1 MTWLLSLLIGLL
13 VVLLI
18 TVATGYFV
26 AQEFAYMAVDRS
38 RLGARSAAGDRSAD
52 RALAITRRTSFM
64 LSGAQLGI
72 TVTGL
77 LVGYVAEPLI
87 GTAVGE
93 ALGGTPIPQGTGILI
108 GTVLALLVSTL
119 IQMLFGEL
127 FPKNLAIAR
136 PEALATW
143 LARSTSI
150 YLLLF
155 GWLITVFDKA
165 SNALLRILGIEP
177 VHDVDHAA
185 TRRDLKHIVAES
197 RESGDLVDEDSLI
210 LDRILDFPQQTV
222 EHATVPRSR
231 VDVVTED
238 MSLTEVRTLM
248 ATGHSRYPVLDVEGA
263 VIGTIDLLDVL
274 TVPVADPPTGPPSEP
289 PTESTVPTTGTT
301 SSAGES
307 AKDDAT
313 ASATDTLPTLRDL
326 LADPVFVPASL
337 PLPDAVATLIEH
349 RAQMA
354 CVVDEYG
361 GFAGIVTMEDLGEE
375 LVGDI
380 VDEHDTDVEAIADI
394 GDGTWSTPGSIP
406 LDEVARTLQ
415 RELPATSAQTLSGL
429 VIEHAKGFPD
439 VGDRIVIVLPIDPA
453 ELADAEPPSPARLL
467 AEVVEVDS
475 HVPSR
480 LRIGIEVDR

>member
-1 MTWLLSLLIGLL
+1 MTWLLSLLVGLL

-38 RLGARSAAGDRSAD
+38 RLAARSASGDRAAD
-52 RALAITRRTSFM
+52 RALSITRRTSFM

-93 ALGGTPIPQGTGILI
+93 ALGGTPIPAGTGVLI

-150 YLLLF
+150 YLAVF
-155 GWLITVFDKA
+155 GWLITIFDKA
-165 SNALLRILGIEP
+165 SNALLRVLGIEP
-177 VHDVDHAA
+177 VHDVDHSA

-197 RESGDLVDEDSLI
+197 REGGEIVDDDSLI
-210 LDRILDFPQQTV
+210 LDRILDFPQQSV
-222 EHATVPRSR
+222 AHATVPRSR
-231 VDVVTED
+231 VDVIDIDTPLD
-238 MSLTEVRTLM
+238 EVRELM
-248 ATGHSRYPVLDVEGA
+248 SRGHSRYPVLDA
-263 VIGTIDLLDVL
+263 DDQVIGTIDLLDVL
-274 TVPVADPPTGPPSEP
+274 AEAGS
-289 PTESTVPTTGTT
+289 GTT
-301 SSAGES
+301 ENVA
-307 AKDDAT
+307 AAT
-313 ASATDTLPTLRDL
+313 PGTTDTVTATGVRPLLR
-326 LADPVFVPASL
+326 DPVFVPESL
-337 PLPDAVATLIEH
+337 PLPDAVAVLLKRRE
-349 RAQMA
+349 QMA

-361 GFAGIVTMEDLGEE
+361 GFAGILTMEDLGEE

-380 VDEHDTDVEAIADI
+380 ADEHDHIVEELIETD
-394 GDGTWSTPGSIP
+394 DGTWTAPGIIP
-406 LDEVARTLQ
+406 LDEVARVLQ
-415 RELPATSAQTLSGL
+415 RELPTTSAQTLSGL
-429 VIEHAKGFPD
+429 VIEHLRGFPE
-439 VGDRIVIVLPIDPA
+439 VGDRVSIELPIDPA
-453 ELADAEPPSPARLL
+453 DLGGDDTPETERLVIDVT
-467 AEVVEVDS
+467 EVAT
-475 HVPSR
+475 HVPAR
-480 LRIGIEVDR
+480 LRIGIEVER

>member
-1 MTWLLSLLIGLL
+1 MTWLLSLLIGFL

-38 RLGARSAAGDRSAD
+38 RLAARSAAGDRAAD
-52 RALAITRRTSFM
+52 RALSITRRTSFM

-127 FPKNLAIAR
+127 FPKSLAIAR

-150 YLLLF
+150 YLAVF
-155 GWLITVFDKA
+155 GWLITIFDKA

-177 VHDVDHAA
+177 VHDVDHSA

-197 RESGDLVDEDSLI
+197 REGGEIADDDSLI

-222 EHATVPRSR
+222 AHATVPRSR
-231 VDVVTED
+231 VDAIDIDTPLSAVRD
-238 MSLTEVRTLM
+238 LMS
-248 ATGHSRYPVLDVEGA
+248 TGHSRYPVVDADDQVL
-263 VIGTIDLLDVL
+263 GTIDLLDVL
-274 TVPVADPPTGPPSEP
+274 AEAAPN
-289 PTESTVPTTGTT
+289 TEQPRTEA
-301 SSAGES
+301 SATGES
-307 AKDDAT
+307 AIGGLAT
-313 ASATDTLPTLRDL
+313 AATVRALLRR
-326 LADPVFVPASL
+326 PVFVPASL
-337 PLPDAVATLIEH
+337 TLPDAVAALFEH
-349 RAQMA
+349 REQMA

-361 GFAGIVTMEDLGEE
+361 GFAGILAMEDLGEE

-380 VDEHDTDVEAIADI
+380 ADEHDHTVEELIDD
-394 GDGTWSTPGSIP
+394 GDGAWTAPGIIP
-406 LDEVARTLQ
+406 LDEVARVLQ
-415 RELPATSAQTLSGL
+415 RELPSTSAQTLSGL
-429 VIEHAKGFPD
+429 VIEHAKGFPA
-439 VGDRIVIVLPIDPA
+439 VGDRIMIGLPLDPA
-453 ELADAEPPSPARLL
+453 DLAGTDTPESEHLVIDIL
-467 AEVVEVDS
+467 EVAT
-475 HVPSR
+475 HVPSA
-480 LRIGIEVDR
+480 LRIGIEVAR

>member
-38 RLGARSAAGDRSAD
+38 RLGARSAAGDRAAD
-52 RALAITRRTSFM
+52 RALSITRRTSFM

-93 ALGGTPIPQGTGILI
+93 ALGGTPIPTGTGVLI
-108 GTVLALLVSTL
+108 GTVLALLASTL

-150 YLLLF
+150 YLAVF
-155 GWLITVFDKA
+155 GWLITIFDKS
-165 SNALLRILGIEP
+165 SNVLLRILGIEP

-185 TRRDLKHIVAES
+185 TPRDLKHIVAES

-210 LDRILDFPQQTV
+210 LDRILDFPQQSV

-231 VDVVTED
+231 VDVVGAD
-238 MSLTEVRTLM
+238 MSLSEVRGLM
-248 ATGHSRYPVLDVEGA
+248 RTGHSRYPVLEADGQV
-263 VIGTIDLLDVL
+263 VGTIDLLDVL
-274 TVPVADPPTGPPSEP
+274 AVDDGGTGTVGAGFTADPAA
-289 PTESTVPTTGTT
+289 TT
-301 SSAGES
+301 SATTTSAV
-307 AKDDAT
+307 AVPALR
-313 ASATDTLPTLRDL
+313 TLMRE
-326 LADPVFVPASL
+326 PVFVPESL
-337 PLPDAVATLIEH
+337 PLPDAVRILSEN
-349 RAQMA
+349 RAQIA

-361 GFAGIVTMEDLGEE
+361 GFAGIITMEDLGEE

-380 VDEHDTDVEAIADI
+380 ADEHDLAIEEIIDA
-394 GDGTWSTPGSIP
+394 GDGTWTAPGLIP
-406 LDEVARTLQ
+406 LDEVERALQ

-429 VIEHAKGFPD
+429 AIEHAKGFPE
-439 VGDRIVIVLPIDPA
+439 VGERIVIDLPVDPA
-453 ELADAEPPSPARLL
+453 EFAGAESPRPARLF
-467 AEVVEVDS
+467 AEVLEVES

>member
-1 MTWLLSLLIGLL
+1 MTWLLSLLVGLL

-38 RLGARSAAGDRSAD
+38 RLAARSASGDRAAD
-52 RALAITRRTSFM
+52 RALSITRRTSFM

-93 ALGGTPIPQGTGILI
+93 ALGGTPIPAGTGILI

-150 YLLLF
+150 YLTLF
-155 GWLITVFDKA
+155 GWLITIFDKA
-165 SNALLRILGIEP
+165 SNALLRVLGIEP
-177 VHDVDHAA
+177 VHDVDHSA

-197 RESGDLVDEDSLI
+197 REGGEIVDDDSLM
-210 LDRILDFPQQTV
+210 LDRILDFPAQTV
-222 EHATVPRSR
+222 AHATVPRSR
-231 VDVVTED
+231 VDVIDIDTPLD
-238 MSLTEVRTLM
+238 EVRDRM
-248 ATGHSRYPVLDVEGA
+248 SRGHSRYPVLDA
-263 VIGTIDLLDVL
+263 DDQVIGTIDLLDVL
-274 TVPVADPPTGPPSEP
+274 AEAGPGTRENVAEEAPGS
-289 PTESTVPTTGTT
+289 
-301 SSAGES
+301 
-307 AKDDAT
+307 
-313 ASATDTLPTLRDL
+313 TDTVTATGVRSLLR
-326 LADPVFVPASL
+326 DPVFVPESL
-337 PLPDAVATLIEH
+337 PLPDAVATLFE
-349 RAQMA
+349 RGEQMA

-361 GFAGIVTMEDLGEE
+361 GFAGILTMEDLGEE

-380 VDEHDTDVEAIADI
+380 ADEHDHTVDELVET
-394 GDGTWSTPGSIP
+394 GDGAWTAPGIIP
-406 LDEVARTLQ
+406 LDEAARVLQ

-429 VIEHAKGFPD
+429 VIEHLRGFPE
-439 VGDRIVIVLPIDPA
+439 VGDRVAIELPIDPA
-453 ELADAEPPSPARLL
+453 DLSEHGTPETERLVID
-467 AEVVEVDS
+467 VVEVAT
-475 HVPSR
+475 HVPAR
-480 LRIGIEVDR
+480 LRIGIEVER

>member
-1 MTWLLSLLIGLL
+1 MTWVLSLLVGLL

-38 RLGARSAAGDRSAD
+38 RLAARSASGDRAAD
-52 RALAITRRTSFM
+52 RALSITRRTSFM

-93 ALGGTPIPQGTGILI
+93 ALGGTPIPAGTGVLI

-150 YLLLF
+150 YLAVF
-155 GWLITVFDKA
+155 GWLITIFDKA
-165 SNALLRILGIEP
+165 SNALLRVLGIEP
-177 VHDVDHAA
+177 VHDVDHSA

-197 RESGDLVDEDSLI
+197 REGGEIVDDDSLI
-210 LDRILDFPQQTV
+210 LDRILDFPQQRV
-222 EHATVPRSR
+222 AHATVPRSR
-231 VDVVTED
+231 VDVIDIDTPLDEVSD
-238 MSLTEVRTLM
+238 LMSR
-248 ATGHSRYPVLDVEGA
+248 GHSRYPVLDA
-263 VIGTIDLLDVL
+263 DDQVIGTIDLLDVL
-274 TVPVADPPTGPPSEP
+274 AEAAP
-289 PTESTVPTTGTT
+289 GTT
-301 SSAGES
+301 ENLAEAAPSA
-307 AKDDAT
+307 ADTVTAT
-313 ASATDTLPTLRDL
+313 GVRSLLR
-326 LADPVFVPASL
+326 DPVFVPESL
-337 PLPDAVATLIEH
+337 PLPDAVATLFE
-349 RAQMA
+349 RREQMA

-361 GFAGIVTMEDLGEE
+361 GFAGILTMEDLGEE

-380 VDEHDTDVEAIADI
+380 ADEHDHIVEELIET
-394 GDGTWSTPGSIP
+394 GDGTWTAPGVIP
-406 LDEVARTLQ
+406 LDEVARVLH
-415 RELPATSAQTLSGL
+415 RELPTTSAQTLSGL
-429 VIEHAKGFPD
+429 VIEHLRGFPE
-439 VGDRIVIVLPIDPA
+439 VGDRVSIELPIDPA
-453 ELADAEPPSPARLL
+453 DLGGNDTPETDRLVIDVI
-467 AEVVEVDS
+467 EVAT
-475 HVPSR
+475 HVPAR
-480 LRIGIEVDR
+480 LRIGIEVER

>member
-38 RLGARSAAGDRSAD
+38 RLAARAASGDRAAD
-52 RALAITRRTSFM
+52 RALSITRRTSFM

-93 ALGGTPIPQGTGILI
+93 ALGGTPIPAGTGVLI

-150 YLLLF
+150 YLAVF
-155 GWLITVFDKA
+155 GWLITIFDKA
-165 SNALLRILGIEP
+165 SNALLRVLGIEP
-177 VHDVDHAA
+177 VHDVDHSA

-197 RESGDLVDEDSLI
+197 REGGEIVDDDSLI
-210 LDRILDFPQQTV
+210 LDRILDFPQQSV
-222 EHATVPRSR
+222 AHATVPRSR
-231 VDVVTED
+231 VDVIDIDTPLD
-238 MSLTEVRTLM
+238 EVRELM
-248 ATGHSRYPVLDVEGA
+248 SRGHSRYPVLDA
-263 VIGTIDLLDVL
+263 DDQVIGTIDLLDVL
-274 TVPVADPPTGPPSEP
+274 AEAGSGTTENVAEAAPGTTDTV
-289 PTESTVPTTGTT
+289 TGTGV
-301 SSAGES
+301 SS
-307 AKDDAT
+307 
-313 ASATDTLPTLRDL
+313 LLR
-326 LADPVFVPASL
+326 DPVFVPESL
-337 PLPDAVATLIEH
+337 PLPDAVATLFE
-349 RAQMA
+349 RREQMA

-361 GFAGIVTMEDLGEE
+361 GFAGILTMEDLGEE

-380 VDEHDTDVEAIADI
+380 ADEHDHIVEELIET
-394 GDGTWSTPGSIP
+394 GDGTWTAPGVIP
-406 LDEVARTLQ
+406 LDEVARVLQ
-415 RELPATSAQTLSGL
+415 RELPTTSAQTLSGL
-429 VIEHAKGFPD
+429 VIEHLRGFPE
-439 VGDRIVIVLPIDPA
+439 VGDRVSIELPIDPA
-453 ELADAEPPSPARLL
+453 DLSGNDNPEAEYLNIDVI
-467 AEVVEVDS
+467 EVAT
-475 HVPSR
+475 HVPAR
-480 LRIGIEVDR
+480 LRIGIEVAR

>member
-1 MTWLLSLLIGLL
+1 MTWLLSLLVGLL

-38 RLGARSAAGDRSAD
+38 RLAARSASGDRAAD
-52 RALAITRRTSFM
+52 RALSITRRTSFM

-93 ALGGTPIPQGTGILI
+93 ALGGTPIPAGTGVLI

-150 YLLLF
+150 YLAVF
-155 GWLITVFDKA
+155 GWLITIFDKA
-165 SNALLRILGIEP
+165 SNALLRVLGIEP
-177 VHDVDHAA
+177 VHDVDHSA

-197 RESGDLVDEDSLI
+197 REGGEIVDDDSLI
-210 LDRILDFPQQTV
+210 LDRILDFPQQSV
-222 EHATVPRSR
+222 AHATVPRSR
-231 VDVVTED
+231 VDVIDIDTPLD
-238 MSLTEVRTLM
+238 EVRELM
-248 ATGHSRYPVLDVEGA
+248 SRGHSRYPVLDA
-263 VIGTIDLLDVL
+263 DDQVIGTIDLLDVL
-274 TVPVADPPTGPPSEP
+274 AEAGS
-289 PTESTVPTTGTT
+289 GTT
-301 SSAGES
+301 ENVA
-307 AKDDAT
+307 AT
-313 ASATDTLPTLRDL
+313 GVRSLLR
-326 LADPVFVPASL
+326 DPVFVPESL
-337 PLPDAVATLIEH
+337 PLPDAVATLLE
-349 RAQMA
+349 RREQMA

-361 GFAGIVTMEDLGEE
+361 GFAGILTMEDLGEE

-380 VDEHDTDVEAIADI
+380 ADEHDHIVEELIET
-394 GDGTWSTPGSIP
+394 GDGTWTAPGIIP
-406 LDEVARTLQ
+406 LDEVARVLQ
-415 RELPATSAQTLSGL
+415 RELPTTSAQTLSGL
-429 VIEHAKGFPD
+429 VIEHLRGFPE
-439 VGDRIVIVLPIDPA
+439 VGDRVSIELPIDPA
-453 ELADAEPPSPARLL
+453 DLGGNDTPETERLVIDVI
-467 AEVVEVDS
+467 EVAT
-475 HVPSR
+475 HVPAR
-480 LRIGIEVDR
+480 LRIGIEVER

>member
-38 RLGARSAAGDRSAD
+38 RLAARSASGDRAAD
-52 RALAITRRTSFM
+52 RALSITRRTSFM

-87 GTAVGE
+87 GRAVGE
-93 ALGGTPIPQGTGILI
+93 ALGGTPIPAGTGVLI

-150 YLLLF
+150 YLAVF
-155 GWLITVFDKA
+155 GWLITIFDKA
-165 SNALLRILGIEP
+165 SNALLRVLGIEP
-177 VHDVDHAA
+177 VHDVDHSA

-197 RESGDLVDEDSLI
+197 REGGEIVDDDSLI
-210 LDRILDFPQQTV
+210 LDRILDFPQQSV
-222 EHATVPRSR
+222 AHATVPRSR
-231 VDVVTED
+231 VDAIDIDTPLD
-238 MSLTEVRTLM
+238 EVRELM
-248 ATGHSRYPVLDVEGA
+248 SRGHSRYPVLDA
-263 VIGTIDLLDVL
+263 DDQVIGTIDLPDVL
-274 TVPVADPPTGPPSEP
+274 AEAGSGTTENVAEAAPSTTDTV
-289 PTESTVPTTGTT
+289 TGTGIR
-301 SSAGES
+301 S
-307 AKDDAT
+307 
-313 ASATDTLPTLRDL
+313 LLR
-326 LADPVFVPASL
+326 DPVFVPESL
-337 PLPDAVATLIEH
+337 PLPAAVATLFGRRE
-349 RAQMA
+349 QMA

-361 GFAGIVTMEDLGEE
+361 GFAGILTMEDLGEE

-380 VDEHDTDVEAIADI
+380 ADEHDHIVEELIET
-394 GDGTWSTPGSIP
+394 GDGTWTAPGVIP
-406 LDEVARTLQ
+406 LDEVARVLQ
-415 RELPATSAQTLSGL
+415 RELPTTSAQTLSGL
-429 VIEHAKGFPD
+429 VIEHLRGFPE
-439 VGDRIVIVLPIDPA
+439 VGDRVSIELPIDPA
-453 ELADAEPPSPARLL
+453 DLSGNDTPETERLVIDVIELAT
-467 AEVVEVDS
+467 
-475 HVPSR
+475 HVPAR
-480 LRIGIEVDR
+480 LRIGIEVAR

>member
-1 MTWLLSLLIGLL
+1 MTWLLSLLAGLL

-38 RLGARSAAGDRSAD
+38 RLAARSAAGDRAAD
-52 RALAITRRTSFM
+52 RALFITRRTSFM

-93 ALGGTPIPQGTGILI
+93 ALGGTPIPAGTGILI

-143 LARSTSI
+143 LARSTAI
-150 YLLLF
+150 YLALF
-155 GWLITVFDKA
+155 GWLITIFDKA
-165 SNALLRILGIEP
+165 SNALLRVLGIEP
-177 VHDVDHAA
+177 VHDVDHSA

-197 RESGDLVDEDSLI
+197 REGGEIVDDDSLI
-210 LDRILDFPQQTV
+210 LDRILDFPQQSV
-222 EHATVPRSR
+222 AHAMVPRSR
-231 VDVVTED
+231 VDVIDIDTPLD
-238 MSLTEVRTLM
+238 EVRDLM
-248 ATGHSRYPVLDVEGA
+248 SRGHSRYPVLDVDDQ

-274 TVPVADPPTGPPSEP
+274 AEAAPSPADTVTEAAPGP
-289 PTESTVPTTGTT
+289 
-301 SSAGES
+301 
-307 AKDDAT
+307 
-313 ASATDTLPTLRDL
+313 TDTVSGIRSFLR
-326 LADPVFVPASL
+326 DPVFVPESL
-337 PLPDAVATLIEH
+337 PLPDAVATLLKRRE
-349 RAQMA
+349 QMA
-354 CVVDEYG
+354 FVVDEYG
-361 GFAGIVTMEDLGEE
+361 GFAGILTMEDLGEE

-380 VDEHDTDVEAIADI
+380 ADEHDHILEELVET
-394 GDGTWSTPGSIP
+394 GDRTWTAPGIVP
-406 LDEVARTLQ
+406 LDEVARVIQ

-429 VIEHAKGFPD
+429 VIEHLRGFPEA
-439 VGDRIVIVLPIDPA
+439 GDRVSVELPIDPA
-453 ELADAEPPSPARLL
+453 DLGGNDTLETEHLVIDVI
-467 AEVVEVDS
+467 EVAT

-480 LRIGIEVDR
+480 LRIGIEVER

>member
-108 GTVLALLVSTL
+108 GTMLALLVSTL

-185 TRRDLKHIVAES
+185 TPRDLKHIVAES
-197 RESGDLVDEDSLI
+197 RESGDLVDEDSLV

-238 MSLTEVRTLM
+238 TSLAEVRTLM
-248 ATGHSRYPVLDVEGA
+248 ATGHSRYPVLDARGA

-274 TVPVADPPTGPPSEP
+274 AAPTADAPSAAAAAA
-289 PTESTVPTTGTT
+289 PTTGTT
-301 SSAGES
+301 TSASDS
-307 AKDDAT
+307 AKDGAT
-313 ASATDTLPTLRDL
+313 TSATDTLPTLRDL
-326 LADPVFVPASL
+326 LTEPVFVPESL

-380 VDEHDTDVEAIADI
+380 VDEHDTDVEAIVED
-394 GDGTWSTPGSIP
+394 GDGTWSAPGSIP

-415 RELPATSAQTLSGL
+415 RELPDTSAQTLSGL
-429 VIEHAKGFPD
+429 VIEHAKGFPE
-439 VGDRIVIVLPIDPA
+439 VGDRVEIALPIDPA
-453 ELADAEPPSPARLL
+453 ELADAEPPSPMTLL
-467 AEVVEVDS
+467 AEVVDVDS

>member
-1 MTWLLSLLIGLL
+1 MTWLLSLLVGLL

-18 TVATGYFV
+18 TVVTGYFV

-38 RLGARSAAGDRSAD
+38 RLAARSAAGDRAAD
-52 RALAITRRTSFM
+52 RALSITRRTSFM

-143 LARSTSI
+143 LARSTSL
-150 YLLLF
+150 YLALF
-155 GWLITVFDKA
+155 GWLITIFDKA
-165 SNALLRILGIEP
+165 SNALLRVLGIEP
-177 VHDVDHAA
+177 VHDVDHSA

-197 RESGDLVDEDSLI
+197 RESGDLVDDDSLI

-222 EHATVPRSR
+222 AHATVPRSR
-231 VDVVTED
+231 VDVIDIDTP
-238 MSLTEVRTLM
+238 LTEVRDRM
-248 ATGHSRYPVLDVEGA
+248 STGHSRYPVLDADDQVL
-263 VIGTIDLLDVL
+263 GTIDLLDVL
-274 TVPVADPPTGPPSEP
+274 AEEGPATEGPAPEAPTAEAQTAG
-289 PTESTVPTTGTT
+289 VPTTGKT
-301 SSAGES
+301 
-307 AKDDAT
+307 AT
-313 ASATDTLPTLRDL
+313 ATEVRSLLRP
-326 LADPVFVPASL
+326 PVFVPESL
-337 PLPDAVATLIEH
+337 TLPDAVAALLEH
-349 RAQMA
+349 REQMA

-380 VDEHDTDVEAIADI
+380 ADEHDHTIEELIDN
-394 GDGTWSTPGSIP
+394 GDGTWRAPGIIP
-406 LDEVARTLQ
+406 LDEVARVLQ

-429 VIEHAKGFPD
+429 VIEHAKGFPA
-439 VGDRIVIVLPIDPA
+439 VGDEVRIELPLDPA
-453 ELADAEPPSPARLL
+453 DLAGTDTPATAHLVIAVL
-467 AEVVEVDS
+467 EVAT
-475 HVPSR
+475 HVPSA

>member
-1 MTWLLSLLIGLL
+1 MTWLLSLLVGLL

-38 RLGARSAAGDRSAD
+38 RLAARSASGDRAAD
-52 RALAITRRTSFM
+52 RALSITRRTSFM

-93 ALGGTPIPQGTGILI
+93 ALGGTLIPAGTGVLI

-150 YLLLF
+150 YLAVF
-155 GWLITVFDKA
+155 GWLITIFDKA
-165 SNALLRILGIEP
+165 SNALLRVLGIEP
-177 VHDVDHAA
+177 VHDVDHSA

-197 RESGDLVDEDSLI
+197 REGGEIVDDDSLI
-210 LDRILDFPQQTV
+210 LDRILDFPQQSV
-222 EHATVPRSR
+222 AHATVPRSR
-231 VDVVTED
+231 VDVIDIDTPLD
-238 MSLTEVRTLM
+238 EVRELM
-248 ATGHSRYPVLDVEGA
+248 SRGHSRYPVLDA
-263 VIGTIDLLDVL
+263 DDQVIGTIDLLDVL
-274 TVPVADPPTGPPSEP
+274 AEAGSGTTENVAAAA
-289 PTESTVPTTGTT
+289 TGTT
-301 SSAGES
+301 
-307 AKDDAT
+307 DTVTAT
-313 ASATDTLPTLRDL
+313 GIRSLLR
-326 LADPVFVPASL
+326 DPVFVPESL
-337 PLPDAVATLIEH
+337 PLPDAVATLLE
-349 RAQMA
+349 RREQMA

-361 GFAGIVTMEDLGEE
+361 GFAGILTMEDLGEE

-380 VDEHDTDVEAIADI
+380 ADEHDHIVEELIET
-394 GDGTWSTPGSIP
+394 GDGTWTAPGIIP
-406 LDEVARTLQ
+406 LDEVARVLQ
-415 RELPATSAQTLSGL
+415 RELPTTSAQTLSGL
-429 VIEHAKGFPD
+429 VIEHLRGFPE
-439 VGDRIVIVLPIDPA
+439 VGDRVWIELPIDPA
-453 ELADAEPPSPARLL
+453 DLGGDDTPETERLVIEVIEVATHVPARLR
-467 AEVVEVDS
+467 V
-475 HVPSR
+475 
-480 LRIGIEVDR
+480 GIEVER

>member
-1 MTWLLSLLIGLL
+1 LTWLLSLLIGLL

-38 RLGARSAAGDRSAD
+38 RLAARSASDDRAAD
-52 RALAITRRTSFM
+52 RALSITRRTSFM

-93 ALGGTPIPQGTGILI
+93 ALGGTPIPAGTGVLI

-150 YLLLF
+150 YLAVF
-155 GWLITVFDKA
+155 GWLITIFDKA
-165 SNALLRILGIEP
+165 SNALLRVLGIEP
-177 VHDVDHAA
+177 VHDVDHSA

-197 RESGDLVDEDSLI
+197 REGGEIVDDDSLI
-210 LDRILDFPQQTV
+210 LDRILDFPQQSV
-222 EHATVPRSR
+222 AHATVPRSR
-231 VDVVTED
+231 VDVIDIDTPLD
-238 MSLTEVRTLM
+238 EVRELM
-248 ATGHSRYPVLDVEGA
+248 SRGHSRYPVLDA
-263 VIGTIDLLDVL
+263 DDQVIGTIDLLDVL
-274 TVPVADPPTGPPSEP
+274 AEAAP
-289 PTESTVPTTGTT
+289 GTT
-301 SSAGES
+301 
-307 AKDDAT
+307 DTVTAT
-313 ASATDTLPTLRDL
+313 GVRSLLR
-326 LADPVFVPASL
+326 DPVFVPESL
-337 PLPDAVATLIEH
+337 PLPDAVATLFDRRE
-349 RAQMA
+349 QMA

-361 GFAGIVTMEDLGEE
+361 GFAGILTMEDLGEE

-380 VDEHDTDVEAIADI
+380 ADEHDHIVEELIET
-394 GDGTWSTPGSIP
+394 GDGTWTAPGIIP
-406 LDEVARTLQ
+406 LDEVARVLQ
-415 RELPATSAQTLSGL
+415 RELPTTSAQTLSGL
-429 VIEHAKGFPD
+429 VIEHLRGFPE
-439 VGDRIVIVLPIDPA
+439 VGDRVSIELPIDPA
-453 ELADAEPPSPARLL
+453 DLGGDDTPETERLVIDVI
-467 AEVVEVDS
+467 EVAT
-475 HVPSR
+475 HVPAR
-480 LRIGIEVDR
+480 LRIGIEVAR

>member
-38 RLGARSAAGDRSAD
+38 RLAARSASGDRAAD
-52 RALAITRRTSFM
+52 RALSITRRTSFM

-87 GTAVGE
+87 GRAVGE
-93 ALGGTPIPQGTGILI
+93 ALGGTPIPAGTGVLI

-150 YLLLF
+150 YLAVF
-155 GWLITVFDKA
+155 GWLITIFDKA
-165 SNALLRILGIEP
+165 SNALLRVLGIEP
-177 VHDVDHAA
+177 VHDVDHSA

-197 RESGDLVDEDSLI
+197 REGGEIVDDDSLI
-210 LDRILDFPQQTV
+210 LDRILDFPQQRV
-222 EHATVPRSR
+222 AHATVPRSR
-231 VDVVTED
+231 VDVIDIDTPLD
-238 MSLTEVRTLM
+238 EVRELM
-248 ATGHSRYPVLDVEGA
+248 SRGHSRYPVLDA
-263 VIGTIDLLDVL
+263 DDQVIGTIDLLDVL
-274 TVPVADPPTGPPSEP
+274 AEAGP
-289 PTESTVPTTGTT
+289 GTT
-301 SSAGES
+301 ENVAEAAPGTTENLAEAAPSA
-307 AKDDAT
+307 ADTAT
-313 ASATDTLPTLRDL
+313 ATGVRSLLR
-326 LADPVFVPASL
+326 DPVFVPESL
-337 PLPDAVATLIEH
+337 PLPDAVATLLE
-349 RAQMA
+349 RREQMA

-361 GFAGIVTMEDLGEE
+361 GFAGILTMEDLGEE

-380 VDEHDTDVEAIADI
+380 ADEHDHIVEELIET
-394 GDGTWSTPGSIP
+394 GDGTWTAPGIIP
-406 LDEVARTLQ
+406 LDEVARVLH
-415 RELPATSAQTLSGL
+415 RELPTTSAQTLSGL
-429 VIEHAKGFPD
+429 VIGHLRGFPE
-439 VGDRIVIVLPIDPA
+439 VGDRVSIELPIDPA
-453 ELADAEPPSPARLL
+453 DLGGNDTPETDRLVIDVI
-467 AEVVEVDS
+467 EVAT
-475 HVPSR
+475 HVPAR
-480 LRIGIEVDR
+480 LRIGIEVAR

>member
-1 MTWLLSLLIGLL
+1 MTWLLSLLVGLL

-38 RLGARSAAGDRSAD
+38 RLAARSASGDRAAD
-52 RALAITRRTSFM
+52 RALSITRRTSFM

-93 ALGGTPIPQGTGILI
+93 ALGGTPIPAGTGILI

-150 YLLLF
+150 YLTLF
-155 GWLITVFDKA
+155 GWLITIFDKA
-165 SNALLRILGIEP
+165 SNALLRVLGIEP
-177 VHDVDHAA
+177 VHDVDHSA

-197 RESGDLVDEDSLI
+197 REGGEIVDDDSLM
-210 LDRILDFPQQTV
+210 LDRILDFPAQTV
-222 EHATVPRSR
+222 AHATVRRSR
-231 VDVVTED
+231 VDVIDIDTPLD
-238 MSLTEVRTLM
+238 EVRELM
-248 ATGHSRYPVLDVEGA
+248 SRGHSRYPVLDA
-263 VIGTIDLLDVL
+263 DDQVIGTIDLLDVL
-274 TVPVADPPTGPPSEP
+274 AEAGPGTRENVAEEAPGS
-289 PTESTVPTTGTT
+289 TGTST
-301 SSAGES
+301 
-307 AKDDAT
+307 AT
-313 ASATDTLPTLRDL
+313 GVRSLLR
-326 LADPVFVPASL
+326 DPVFVPESL
-337 PLPDAVATLIEH
+337 PLPDAVATLFE
-349 RAQMA
+349 RGEQMA

-361 GFAGIVTMEDLGEE
+361 GFAGILTMEDLGEE

-380 VDEHDTDVEAIADI
+380 ADEHDHTVDELVET
-394 GDGTWSTPGSIP
+394 GDGTWQAPGTIP
-406 LDEVARTLQ
+406 LDEAARVLQ

-429 VIEHAKGFPD
+429 VIEHLRGFPE
-439 VGDRIVIVLPIDPA
+439 VGDRVAIELPIDPA
-453 ELADAEPPSPARLL
+453 DLSEHDTPETERLVIDVVEVATHVPARLR
-467 AEVVEVDS
+467 V
-475 HVPSR
+475 
-480 LRIGIEVDR
+480 GIEVER

>member
-1 MTWLLSLLIGLL
+1 LTWLLSLLVGLL

-38 RLGARSAAGDRSAD
+38 RLAARSASGDRAAD
-52 RALAITRRTSFM
+52 RALSITRRTSFM

-93 ALGGTPIPQGTGILI
+93 ALGGTPIPAGTGVLI

-150 YLLLF
+150 YLAVF
-155 GWLITVFDKA
+155 GWLITIFDKA
-165 SNALLRILGIEP
+165 SNALLRVLGIEP
-177 VHDVDHAA
+177 VHDVDHSA

-197 RESGDLVDEDSLI
+197 REGGEIVDDDSLI
-210 LDRILDFPQQTV
+210 LDRILDFPQQSV
-222 EHATVPRSR
+222 AHATVPRSR
-231 VDVVTED
+231 VDVIDIDTPLD
-238 MSLTEVRTLM
+238 EVRELM
-248 ATGHSRYPVLDVEGA
+248 SRGHSRYPVLDA
-263 VIGTIDLLDVL
+263 DDQVIGTIDLLDVL
-274 TVPVADPPTGPPSEP
+274 AEAGS
-289 PTESTVPTTGTT
+289 GTT
-301 SSAGES
+301 ENLAEAAPG
-307 AKDDAT
+307 T
-313 ASATDTLPTLRDL
+313 TDTVTATGVRSLLR
-326 LADPVFVPASL
+326 DPVFVPESL
-337 PLPDAVATLIEH
+337 PLPDAVATLLE
-349 RAQMA
+349 RREQMA

-361 GFAGIVTMEDLGEE
+361 GFAGILTMEDLGEE

-380 VDEHDTDVEAIADI
+380 ADEHDHIVEELIET
-394 GDGTWSTPGSIP
+394 GDGTWTAPGIIP
-406 LDEVARTLQ
+406 LDEVARVLQ

-429 VIEHAKGFPD
+429 VIEHLRGFPE
-439 VGDRIVIVLPIDPA
+439 VGDRVSIELPIDPA
-453 ELADAEPPSPARLL
+453 DLGGNDTPETERLVIDVI
-467 AEVVEVDS
+467 EVAT
-475 HVPSR
+475 HVPAR
-480 LRIGIEVDR
+480 LRIGIEVER

>member
-1 MTWLLSLLIGLL
+1 MTWLLSLLAGLL

-38 RLGARSAAGDRSAD
+38 RLAARSAAGDRAAD
-52 RALAITRRTSFM
+52 RALSITRRTSFM

-87 GTAVGE
+87 GSAVGE
-93 ALGGTPIPQGTGILI
+93 ALGGTPIPAGTGVLI

-150 YLLLF
+150 YLALF
-155 GWLITVFDKA
+155 GWLITIFDKA
-165 SNALLRILGIEP
+165 SNALLRVLGIEP
-177 VHDVDHAA
+177 VHDVDHSA

-197 RESGDLVDEDSLI
+197 REGGEIVDDDSLI
-210 LDRILDFPQQTV
+210 LDRILDFPQQSV
-222 EHATVPRSR
+222 AHATVPRSR
-231 VDVVTED
+231 VDVLDIDTLLD
-238 MSLTEVRTLM
+238 EVRDLM
-248 ATGHSRYPVLDVEGA
+248 SRGHSRYPVLDA
-263 VIGTIDLLDVL
+263 DDQVIGTIDLLDVL
-274 TVPVADPPTGPPSEP
+274 AEATPHS
-289 PTESTVPTTGTT
+289 TGTVT
-301 SSAGES
+301 G
-307 AKDDAT
+307 AT
-313 ASATDTLPTLRDL
+313 PDSMDTAVATGIRSLLR
-326 LADPVFVPASL
+326 DPVFVPESL
-337 PLPDAVATLIEH
+337 PLPDAVATLFE
-349 RAQMA
+349 RREQMA

-361 GFAGIVTMEDLGEE
+361 GFAGILTMEDLGEE

-380 VDEHDTDVEAIADI
+380 VDEHDRIVEELVET
-394 GDGTWSTPGSIP
+394 GDGTWTAPGIVP

-429 VIEHAKGFPD
+429 VIEHLRGFPEA
-439 VGDRIVIVLPIDPA
+439 GDRVSVELPIDPA
-453 ELADAEPPSPARLL
+453 GLGGNGTPETEHLVID
-467 AEVVEVDS
+467 VVEMTT
-475 HVPSR
+475 HVPSI
-480 LRIGIEVDR
+480 LRIGIEVER

>member
-38 RLGARSAAGDRSAD
+38 RLAARSASDDRAAD
-52 RALAITRRTSFM
+52 RALSITRRTSFM

-93 ALGGTPIPQGTGILI
+93 ALGGTPIPAGTGVLI

-150 YLLLF
+150 YLAVF
-155 GWLITVFDKA
+155 GWLITIFDKA
-165 SNALLRILGIEP
+165 SNALLRVLGIEP
-177 VHDVDHAA
+177 VHDVDHSA

-197 RESGDLVDEDSLI
+197 REGGEIVDDDSLI
-210 LDRILDFPQQTV
+210 LDRILDFPQQSV
-222 EHATVPRSR
+222 AHATVPRSR
-231 VDVVTED
+231 VDVIDIDTPLD
-238 MSLTEVRTLM
+238 EVRELM
-248 ATGHSRYPVLDVEGA
+248 SRGHSRYPVLDA
-263 VIGTIDLLDVL
+263 DDQVIGTIDLLDVL
-274 TVPVADPPTGPPSEP
+274 AEAAP
-289 PTESTVPTTGTT
+289 GTT
-301 SSAGES
+301 
-307 AKDDAT
+307 DTVTAT
-313 ASATDTLPTLRDL
+313 GVRSLLR
-326 LADPVFVPASL
+326 DPVFVPESL
-337 PLPDAVATLIEH
+337 PLPDAVATLFDRRE
-349 RAQMA
+349 QMA

-361 GFAGIVTMEDLGEE
+361 GFAGILTMEDLGEE

-380 VDEHDTDVEAIADI
+380 ADEHDHIVEELIET
-394 GDGTWSTPGSIP
+394 GDGTWTAPGIIP
-406 LDEVARTLQ
+406 LDEVARVLQ
-415 RELPATSAQTLSGL
+415 RELPTTSAQTLSGL
-429 VIEHAKGFPD
+429 VIEHLRGFPE
-439 VGDRIVIVLPIDPA
+439 VGDRVSIELPIDPA
-453 ELADAEPPSPARLL
+453 DLGGDDTPETERLVIDVI
-467 AEVVEVDS
+467 EVAT
-475 HVPSR
+475 HVPAR
-480 LRIGIEVDR
+480 LRIGIEVAR

>member
-1 MTWLLSLLIGLL
+1 MTWVLSLLVGLL

-38 RLGARSAAGDRSAD
+38 RLAARSASGDRAAD
-52 RALAITRRTSFM
+52 RALSITRRTSFM

-93 ALGGTPIPQGTGILI
+93 ALGGTPIPAGTGILI

-150 YLLLF
+150 CLAVF
-155 GWLITVFDKA
+155 GWLITIFDKA
-165 SNALLRILGIEP
+165 SNALLRVLGIEP
-177 VHDVDHAA
+177 VHDVDHSA

-197 RESGDLVDEDSLI
+197 REGGEIVDDDSLI
-210 LDRILDFPQQTV
+210 LDRILDFPQQRV
-222 EHATVPRSR
+222 AHATVPRSR
-231 VDVVTED
+231 VDVIDIDTPLD
-238 MSLTEVRTLM
+238 EVRELM
-248 ATGHSRYPVLDVEGA
+248 SRGHSRYPVLDA
-263 VIGTIDLLDVL
+263 DDQVIGTIDLLDVL
-274 TVPVADPPTGPPSEP
+274 AEAGPGTTENVAEAAPGTTV
-289 PTESTVPTTGTT
+289 TGTGIR
-301 SSAGES
+301 S
-307 AKDDAT
+307 
-313 ASATDTLPTLRDL
+313 LLR
-326 LADPVFVPASL
+326 DPVFVPESL
-337 PLPDAVATLIEH
+337 PLPDAVATLFE
-349 RAQMA
+349 RREQMA

-361 GFAGIVTMEDLGEE
+361 GFAGILTMEDLGEE

-380 VDEHDTDVEAIADI
+380 ADEHDHIVEELIET
-394 GDGTWSTPGSIP
+394 GDGTWTAPGVIP
-406 LDEVARTLQ
+406 LDEVARVLQ
-415 RELPATSAQTLSGL
+415 RELPTTSAQTLSGL
-429 VIEHAKGFPD
+429 VIEHLRGFPE
-439 VGDRIVIVLPIDPA
+439 VGDRVSIELPIDPA
-453 ELADAEPPSPARLL
+453 DLSGNDTPETEHLNIDVIEVAR
-467 AEVVEVDS
+467 
-475 HVPSR
+475 HVPAR
-480 LRIGIEVDR
+480 LRIGIEVAR

>member
-38 RLGARSAAGDRSAD
+38 RLAARSAAGDRAAD
-52 RALAITRRTSFM
+52 RALSITRRTSFM

-150 YLLLF
+150 YLAVF
-155 GWLITVFDKA
+155 GWLITIFDKA

-177 VHDVDHAA
+177 VHDVDHSA

-197 RESGDLVDEDSLI
+197 REGGEIADDDSLI

-222 EHATVPRSR
+222 AHATVPRSR
-231 VDVVTED
+231 VDAIDIDTPLAVVRD
-238 MSLTEVRTLM
+238 LMS
-248 ATGHSRYPVLDVEGA
+248 TGHSRYPVIDADDQVL
-263 VIGTIDLLDVL
+263 GTIDLLDVL
-274 TVPVADPPTGPPSEP
+274 AEAAPGSERP
-289 PTESTVPTTGTT
+289 AAEAA
-301 SSAGES
+301 AGES
-307 AKDDAT
+307 ATGGLAT
-313 ASATDTLPTLRDL
+313 ASTVRALLRP
-326 LADPVFVPASL
+326 PVFVPESL
-337 PLPDAVATLIEH
+337 TLPDAVAALLEH
-349 RAQMA
+349 REQMA

-361 GFAGIVTMEDLGEE
+361 GFAGILTMEDLGEE

-380 VDEHDTDVEAIADI
+380 ADEHDHTVEELIDD
-394 GDGTWSTPGSIP
+394 GDGAWTAPGIIP
-406 LDEVARTLQ
+406 LDEVARVLQ

-429 VIEHAKGFPD
+429 VIEHAKGFPA
-439 VGDRIVIVLPIDPA
+439 VGDRIMIELPLDPA
-453 ELADAEPPSPARLL
+453 DLAGTDTPEPEHLVIDIL
-467 AEVVEVDS
+467 EVAT
-475 HVPSR
+475 HVPSA
-480 LRIGIEVDR
+480 LRIGIEVAR

>member
-38 RLGARSAAGDRSAD
+38 RLGARSAAGDRAAD
-52 RALAITRRTSFM
+52 RALSITRRTSFM

-108 GTVLALLVSTL
+108 GTVLALLASTL

-143 LARSTSI
+143 LARSTSL
-150 YLLLF
+150 YLAVF
-155 GWLITVFDKA
+155 GWLITIFDKS
-165 SNALLRILGIEP
+165 SNVLLRILGIEP

-185 TRRDLKHIVAES
+185 TPRDLKHIVAES

-210 LDRILDFPQQTV
+210 LDRILDFPQQSV

-231 VDVVTED
+231 VDVVGAD
-238 MSLTEVRTLM
+238 MSLSEARGLM
-248 ATGHSRYPVLDVEGA
+248 RTGHSRYPVLEADGQ

-274 TVPVADPPTGPPSEP
+274 APSE
-289 PTESTVPTTGTT
+289 T
-301 SSAGES
+301 
-307 AKDDAT
+307 
-313 ASATDTLPTLRDL
+313 TLRTL
-326 LADPVFVPASL
+326 MREPVFVPESL
-337 PLPDAVATLIEH
+337 PLPDAVRILSDNRTQI
-349 RAQMA
+349 A

-380 VDEHDTDVEAIADI
+380 ADEHDVAIEEIIEA
-394 GDGTWSTPGSIP
+394 GDGTWTAPGLIP
-406 LDEVARTLQ
+406 LDEVERALQ

-429 VIEHAKGFPD
+429 AIEHAKGFPE
-439 VGDRIVIVLPIDPA
+439 VGERIVIDLPVDPA
-453 ELADAEPPSPARLL
+453 EFASTETPRPARLL
-467 AEVVEVDS
+467 AEVLEVES
-475 HVPSR
+475 HVPFR

>member
-38 RLGARSAAGDRSAD
+38 RLAARSASGDRAAD
-52 RALAITRRTSFM
+52 RALSITRRTSFM

-87 GTAVGE
+87 GRAVGE
-93 ALGGTPIPQGTGILI
+93 ALGGTPIPAGTGVLI

-150 YLLLF
+150 YLAVF
-155 GWLITVFDKA
+155 GWLITIFDKA
-165 SNALLRILGIEP
+165 SNALLRVLGIEP
-177 VHDVDHAA
+177 VHDVDHSA

-197 RESGDLVDEDSLI
+197 REGGEIVDDDSLI

-222 EHATVPRSR
+222 AHASVPRSR
-231 VDVVTED
+231 VDVIDIDT
-238 MSLTEVRTLM
+238 SLDEVRDLM
-248 ATGHSRYPVLDVEGA
+248 SRGHSRYPVLDA
-263 VIGTIDLLDVL
+263 DDQVIGTIDLLDVL
-274 TVPVADPPTGPPSEP
+274 AEAAP
-289 PTESTVPTTGTT
+289 GTT
-301 SSAGES
+301 ENLAEAAPSA
-307 AKDDAT
+307 ADTVTAT
-313 ASATDTLPTLRDL
+313 GVRSLLR
-326 LADPVFVPASL
+326 DPVFVPESL
-337 PLPDAVATLIEH
+337 PLPDAVATLFE
-349 RAQMA
+349 RREQMA
-354 CVVDEYG
+354 CVVDEHG
-361 GFAGIVTMEDLGEE
+361 GFAGILTMEDLGEE

-380 VDEHDTDVEAIADI
+380 ADEHDHIVEELIET
-394 GDGTWSTPGSIP
+394 GDGTWTAPGVIP
-406 LDEVARTLQ
+406 LDEVARVLQ
-415 RELPATSAQTLSGL
+415 RELPTTSAQTLSGL
-429 VIEHAKGFPD
+429 VIEHLRGFPE
-439 VGDRIVIVLPIDPA
+439 VGDRVTIELPIDPA
-453 ELADAEPPSPARLL
+453 DLSGDDTPEIDRLVID
-467 AEVVEVDS
+467 VVEVAT
-475 HVPSR
+475 HVPAR
-480 LRIGIEVDR
+480 LRIGIEVAR

>member
-38 RLGARSAAGDRSAD
+38 RLGARSAAGDRAAD
-52 RALAITRRTSFM
+52 RALSITRRTSFM

-108 GTVLALLVSTL
+108 GTVLALLVSTI
-119 IQMLFGEL
+119 IQMVFGEL

-150 YLLLF
+150 YLTLF
-155 GWLITVFDKA
+155 GWLITVFDKS
-165 SNALLRILGIEP
+165 SNVLLRILGIEP

-185 TRRDLKHIVAES
+185 TRRDLKHIVADS

-222 EHATVPRSR
+222 DHATVPRSR
-231 VDVVTED
+231 VDVVDED
-238 MSLTEVRTLM
+238 SSLDDIRELM
-248 ATGHSRYPVLDVEGA
+248 RTGHSRYPVLDA
-263 VIGTIDLLDVL
+263 DDQVIGTIDLLDVL
-274 TVPVADPPTGPPSEP
+274 TVPTADRDGGTG
-289 PTESTVPTTGTT
+289 
-301 SSAGES
+301 A
-307 AKDDAT
+307 AT
-313 ASATDTLPTLRDL
+313 ASAMATAPSLRDL
-326 LADPVFVPASL
+326 LTEPVFVPESL
-337 PLPDAVATLIEH
+337 PLPDAVATLLDH

-361 GFAGIVTMEDLGEE
+361 GFSGIVTMEDLGEE

-380 VDEHDTDVEAIADI
+380 VDEHDTDIEEIVTADE
-394 GDGTWSTPGSIP
+394 DTWLAPGSIP
-406 LDEVARTLQ
+406 LDEVARALQ

-429 VIEHAKGFPD
+429 VIEHAKGFPAI
-439 VGDRIVIVLPIDPA
+439 GERIAIALPIDLA
-453 ELADAEPPSPARLL
+453 ELADTEAPNPVRLIVDVL
-467 AEVVEVDS
+467 EVEN

-480 LRIGIEVDR
+480 LRIGIEVER

>member
-13 VVLLI
+13 VILLI

-38 RLGARSAAGDRSAD
+38 RLAARSAAGDRSAD

-93 ALGGTPIPQGTGILI
+93 ALGGTTIPQGTGILI

-136 PEALATW
+136 PVALATW

-150 YLLLF
+150 YLAMF
-155 GWLITVFDKA
+155 GWLITIFDKA

-177 VHDVDHAA
+177 VHDVDHSA
-185 TRRDLKHIVAES
+185 TRRDLKHIVADS
-197 RESGDLVDEDSLI
+197 RDGGEIADDDSLI

-222 EHATVPRSR
+222 AHATVPRSR
-231 VDVVTED
+231 VDVIGVD
-238 MSLTEVRTLM
+238 MSLSEVRDRM
-248 ATGHSRYPVLDVEGA
+248 AAGHSRYPVLEADDQVL
-263 VIGTIDLLDVL
+263 GTIDLIDVL
-274 TVPVADPPTGPPSEP
+274 AGAAPA
-289 PTESTVPTTGTT
+289 TEQMHTDASTAEGPTTGEPG
-301 SSAGES
+301 ADGL
-307 AKDDAT
+307 AT
-313 ASATDTLPTLRDL
+313 ATSVRALLRP
-326 LADPVFVPASL
+326 PVFVPESL
-337 PLPDAVATLIEH
+337 ALPDAVAALFEH
-349 RAQMA
+349 REQMA

-361 GFAGIVTMEDLGEE
+361 GFAGILTMEDLGEE

-380 VDEHDTDVEAIADI
+380 ADEHDHTVEELIDD
-394 GDGTWSTPGSIP
+394 GDESWRAPGTIP
-406 LDEVARTLQ
+406 LDEVARVLQ
-415 RELPATSAQTLSGL
+415 RELPATSAKTLSGL
-429 VIEHAKGFPD
+429 VIEHAKGFPAVD
-439 VGDRIVIVLPIDPA
+439 DRVTIDLPLDPA
-453 ELADAEPPSPARLL
+453 DLAGTDTPDPEHLVIDVL
-467 AEVVEVDS
+467 EVAT
-475 HVPSR
+475 HVPSA
-480 LRIGIEVDR
+480 LRIGIEVAR

>member
-1 MTWLLSLLIGLL
+1 LTWLLSLLIGLL
-13 VVLLI
+13 VVLVI

-38 RLGARSAAGDRSAD
+38 RLGARAAAGDRSAD
-52 RALAITRRTSFM
+52 RALSITRRTSFM

-87 GTAVGE
+87 GTAIGD
-93 ALGGTPIPQGTGILI
+93 ALGGTPIPTGTGILV

-150 YLLLF
+150 YLALF
-155 GWLITVFDKA
+155 GWLITIFDKS
-165 SNALLRILGIEP
+165 SNVLLRVLGIEP

-197 RESGDLVDEDSLI
+197 RESGELVDEDSLI
-210 LDRILDFPQQTV
+210 LDRILDFPQQSV
-222 EHATVPRSR
+222 DHAAVPRSR
-231 VDVVTED
+231 VDVVGAD
-238 MSLTEVRTLM
+238 MPLSQVRELM
-248 ATGHSRYPVLDVEGA
+248 GTGHSRYPVLEADGQ

-274 TVPVADPPTGPPSEP
+274 TVPTA
-289 PTESTVPTTGTT
+289 ESTG
-301 SSAGES
+301 G
-307 AKDDAT
+307 
-313 ASATDTLPTLRDL
+313 LRDL
-326 LADPVFVPASL
+326 LTAPVFVPSSL
-337 PLPDAVATLIEH
+337 PLPDAVATLVDN

-375 LVGDI
+375 LVGDV
-380 VDEHDTDVEAIADI
+380 VDEHDTDIEQIVDA
-394 GDGTWSTPGSIP
+394 GDGTWTAPGFIP
-406 LDEVARTLQ
+406 LDEVARALQ
-415 RELPATSAQTLSGL
+415 RELPETPAQTLSGL
-429 VIEHAKGFPD
+429 VIEHAKGFPE
-439 VGDRIVIVLPIDPA
+439 VGDRIEIALPIDPG
-453 ELADAEPPSPARLL
+453 ELIGPESPSPRLL
-467 AEVVEVDS
+467 VAEVIAVET

-480 LRIGIEVDR
+480 LRIGIEVDE

>member
-38 RLGARSAAGDRSAD
+38 RLGARSAAGDRAAD
-52 RALAITRRTSFM
+52 RALSITRRTSFM

-93 ALGGTPIPQGTGILI
+93 ALGGTPIPTGTGILI
-108 GTVLALLVSTL
+108 GTVLALLASTL

-150 YLLLF
+150 YLAVF
-155 GWLITVFDKA
+155 GWLITIFDKS
-165 SNALLRILGIEP
+165 SNVLLRILGIEP

-185 TRRDLKHIVAES
+185 TPRDLKHIVAES

-210 LDRILDFPQQTV
+210 LDRILDFPQQSV

-231 VDVVTED
+231 VDVVGAD
-238 MSLTEVRTLM
+238 MSLSEVRGLM
-248 ATGHSRYPVLDVEGA
+248 RTGHSRYPVLEADGQV
-263 VIGTIDLLDVL
+263 VGTIDLLDVL
-274 TVPVADPPTGPPSEP
+274 T
-289 PTESTVPTTGTT
+289 
-301 SSAGES
+301 
-307 AKDDAT
+307 
-313 ASATDTLPTLRDL
+313 ASKTTLRTL
-326 LADPVFVPASL
+326 MREPVFVPESL
-337 PLPDAVATLIEH
+337 PLPDAVRILSDNRTQI
-349 RAQMA
+349 A

-380 VDEHDTDVEAIADI
+380 ADEHDVAIEEIIEA
-394 GDGTWSTPGSIP
+394 GDGTWTAPGLIP
-406 LDEVARTLQ
+406 LDEVERALQ

-429 VIEHAKGFPD
+429 AIEHAKGFPE
-439 VGDRIVIVLPIDPA
+439 VGERIVIDLPVDPA
-453 ELADAEPPSPARLL
+453 EFAGTETPRPARLF
-467 AEVVEVDS
+467 AEVLEVES

>member
-1 MTWLLSLLIGLL
+1 MTWLLSLLVGLL

-38 RLGARSAAGDRSAD
+38 RLAARSASGDRAAD
-52 RALAITRRTSFM
+52 RALSITRRTSFM

-108 GTVLALLVSTL
+108 GTILALLVSTL

-150 YLLLF
+150 YLTLF
-155 GWLITVFDKA
+155 GWLITIFDKA
-165 SNALLRILGIEP
+165 SNALLRVLGIEP
-177 VHDVDHAA
+177 VHDVDHSA

-197 RESGDLVDEDSLI
+197 REGGEIVDDDSLI
-210 LDRILDFPQQTV
+210 LDRILDFPQQSV
-222 EHATVPRSR
+222 AHATVPRSR
-231 VDVVTED
+231 VDVIDIDTPLE
-238 MSLTEVRTLM
+238 EVRELM
-248 ATGHSRYPVLDVEGA
+248 SRGHSRYPVLDVDDQ

-274 TVPVADPPTGPPSEP
+274 AEATPHS
-289 PTESTVPTTGTT
+289 TGTVT
-301 SSAGES
+301 E
-307 AKDDAT
+307 AT
-313 ASATDTLPTLRDL
+313 PDSTDTDTATGVRALLRE
-326 LADPVFVPASL
+326 PVFVPESL
-337 PLPDAVATLIEH
+337 PLPDAVATLFE
-349 RAQMA
+349 RREQMA

-361 GFAGIVTMEDLGEE
+361 GFAGILTVEDLGEE

-380 VDEHDTDVEAIADI
+380 ADEHDHAVEELIET
-394 GDGTWSTPGSIP
+394 GDGTWTAPGVIP
-406 LDEVARTLQ
+406 LDEVARVLQ
-415 RELPATSAQTLSGL
+415 RELPTTSAQTLSGL
-429 VIEHAKGFPD
+429 VIEHLRGFPE
-439 VGDRIVIVLPIDPA
+439 VGDRVSIELPIDPA
-453 ELADAEPPSPARLL
+453 DLSGNDTPETERLVIDVI
-467 AEVVEVDS
+467 EVAT
-475 HVPSR
+475 HVPAR
-480 LRIGIEVDR
+480 LRIGIEVAR

>member
-1 MTWLLSLLIGLL
+1 MTWLLSLLVGLL

-38 RLGARSAAGDRSAD
+38 RLAARSASGDRAAD
-52 RALAITRRTSFM
+52 RALSITRRTSFM

-93 ALGGTPIPQGTGILI
+93 ALGGTPIPAGTGVLI

-150 YLLLF
+150 YLAVF
-155 GWLITVFDKA
+155 GWLITIFDKA
-165 SNALLRILGIEP
+165 SNALLRVLGIEP
-177 VHDVDHAA
+177 VHDVDHSA

-197 RESGDLVDEDSLI
+197 REGGEIVDDDSLI
-210 LDRILDFPQQTV
+210 LDRILDFPQQSV
-222 EHATVPRSR
+222 AHATVPRSR
-231 VDVVTED
+231 VDVIDIDTPLD
-238 MSLTEVRTLM
+238 EVRELM
-248 ATGHSRYPVLDVEGA
+248 SRGHSRYPVLDA
-263 VIGTIDLLDVL
+263 DDQVIGTIDLLDVL
-274 TVPVADPPTGPPSEP
+274 AEAAP
-289 PTESTVPTTGTT
+289 GTT
-301 SSAGES
+301 
-307 AKDDAT
+307 DTVTAT
-313 ASATDTLPTLRDL
+313 GVRSLLR
-326 LADPVFVPASL
+326 DPVFVPESL
-337 PLPDAVATLIEH
+337 PLPDAVATLLE
-349 RAQMA
+349 RREQMA

-361 GFAGIVTMEDLGEE
+361 GFAGILTMEDLGEE

-380 VDEHDTDVEAIADI
+380 ADEHDHIVEELIET
-394 GDGTWSTPGSIP
+394 GDGIWTAPGIIP
-406 LDEVARTLQ
+406 LDEVARVLQ
-415 RELPATSAQTLSGL
+415 RELPTTSAQTLSGL
-429 VIEHAKGFPD
+429 VIEHLRGFPE
-439 VGDRIVIVLPIDPA
+439 VGDRVSIELPIDPA
-453 ELADAEPPSPARLL
+453 DLGGNDTPETERLVIDVI
-467 AEVVEVDS
+467 EVAT
-475 HVPSR
+475 HVPAR
-480 LRIGIEVDR
+480 LRIGIEVER

>member
-38 RLGARSAAGDRSAD
+38 RLGARSAAGDRAAD
-52 RALAITRRTSFM
+52 RALSITRRTSFM

-108 GTVLALLVSTL
+108 GTVLALLASTL

-150 YLLLF
+150 YLTLF
-155 GWLITVFDKA
+155 GWLITIFDKS
-165 SNALLRILGIEP
+165 SNVLLRILGIEP

-185 TRRDLKHIVAES
+185 TPRDLKHIVAES

-210 LDRILDFPQQTV
+210 LDRILDFPQQSV

-231 VDVVTED
+231 VGVVGAD
-238 MSLTEVRTLM
+238 MSLSEVRGLM
-248 ATGHSRYPVLDVEGA
+248 RTGHSRYPVLEADGQV
-263 VIGTIDLLDVL
+263 VGTIDLLDVL
-274 TVPVADPPTGPPSEP
+274 APSE
-289 PTESTVPTTGTT
+289 T
-301 SSAGES
+301 
-307 AKDDAT
+307 
-313 ASATDTLPTLRDL
+313 TLRAL
-326 LADPVFVPASL
+326 MREPVFVPESL
-337 PLPDAVATLIEH
+337 PLPDAVRILSDNRTQI
-349 RAQMA
+349 A

-380 VDEHDTDVEAIADI
+380 ADEHDVAIEEIIEA
-394 GDGTWSTPGSIP
+394 GDGTWTAPGLIP
-406 LDEVARTLQ
+406 LDEVERALQ

-429 VIEHAKGFPD
+429 AIEHAKGFPE
-439 VGDRIVIVLPIDPA
+439 VGERIVIDLPVDPA
-453 ELADAEPPSPARLL
+453 EFAGTETPRPARLL
-467 AEVVEVDS
+467 AEVLEVES

>member
-38 RLGARSAAGDRSAD
+38 RLGARSAAGERAAD
-52 RALAITRRTSFM
+52 RALSITRRTSFM

-93 ALGGTPIPQGTGILI
+93 ALGGTLIPTGTGVLI

-150 YLLLF
+150 YLAVF
-155 GWLITVFDKA
+155 GWLITIFDMS
-165 SNALLRILGIEP
+165 SNVLLRILGIEP
-177 VHDVDHAA
+177 VHDVDHSA

-197 RESGDLVDEDSLI
+197 RESGELVDEDSLL
-210 LDRILDFPQQTV
+210 LDRILDFPEQSV

-231 VDVVTED
+231 VDVVGAEMT
-238 MSLTEVRTLM
+238 LRQVRELM
-248 ATGHSRYPVLDVEGA
+248 HSGHSRYPVLEADGHV
-263 VIGTIDLLDVL
+263 VGTIDLLDVL
-274 TVPVADPPTGPPSEP
+274 AADDG
-289 PTESTVPTTGTT
+289 VG
-301 SSAGES
+301 
-307 AKDDAT
+307 DLR
-313 ASATDTLPTLRDL
+313 TLLRK
-326 LADPVFVPASL
+326 PVFVPESL
-337 PLPDAVATLIEH
+337 PLPDAVRILSEH
-349 RAQMA
+349 RTQIA

-361 GFAGIVTMEDLGEE
+361 GFAGIITMEDLGEE

-380 VDEHDTDVEAIADI
+380 ADEHDSAIEEIIDA
-394 GDGTWSTPGSIP
+394 GDGTWTAPGRIP
-406 LDEVARTLQ
+406 LDEVERALQ
-415 RELPATSAQTLSGL
+415 RELPTTSAQTLSGL
-429 VIEHAKGFPD
+429 SIEHAKGFPE
-439 VGDRIVIVLPIDPA
+439 VGERIVIDLPVDPA
-453 ELADAEPPSPARLL
+453 EFAGAQSPRPARLL
-467 AEVVEVDS
+467 AEVLEVES